1 MTWPCVKGEF
11 DRINV
16 DNGVLGNIFYLYT
29 RGCTWS
35 MKDDSQVAYVPDI
48 EVRIK
53 PVRSSICALFAKR
66 KNRVTKS
73 SKVFKVVMLC

>member
-1 MTWPCVKGEF
+1 MKGES

-16 DNGVLGNIFYLYT
+16 ENGVLGKIFYLYT

-48 EVRIK
+48 EVGIK
-53 PVRSSICALFAKR
+53 PVRSSICTLFAKDKKER
-66 KNRVTKS
+66 
-73 SKVFKVVMLC
+73 